1 VTAPDVWARGEPYE
15 AYVGRWSRLA
25 AADFVDWLEVP
36 AVRRWLDVGCGTG
49 ALTELV
55 LARAAPVSVVG
66 VDPSEGFVEFAR
78 AAVLDERASF
88 AVGDAQA
95 LPFAAGSVD
104 AAVAGL
110 VLNFVPEPLAA
121 AREMARVTVTGGTV
135 AAYVWDYA
143 GDMQM
148 MRRFWDAAVELDP
161 GAAELDEG
169 GRFPIARGDAL
180 GDLFAAARLGGVE
193 TRAID
198 VPTHFRDFDDYWA
211 PFLGGQGP
219 APSYASSLSEH
230 ERATLRERIRDRL
243 PVEPDGS
250 IRLLARAWAV
260 KGRVDADPG

>member
-1 VTAPDVWARGEPYE
+1 MRRTDVWASGEPYE

-25 AADFVDWLEVP
+25 AADFVDWLAVP
-36 AVRRWLDVGCGTG
+36 PDRQWLDVGCGTG

-55 LARAAPVSVVG
+55 LARSMPASVVG

-78 AAVLDERASF
+78 ASVLDGRASF

-95 LPFAAGSVD
+95 LPFARGSFD
-104 AAVAGL
+104 ATVAGL
-110 VLNFVPEPLAA
+110 VLNFVPEPPLA
-121 AREMARVTVTGGTV
+121 AREMRRVTAPGGTA

-161 GAAELDEG
+161 GAGELDEG
-169 GRFPIARGDAL
+169 RRFPIARAQAL
-180 GDLFAAARLGGVE
+180 ADLFAAAGLGGVE

-219 APSYASSLSEH
+219 APSYAMSLSEAG
-230 ERATLRERIRDRL
+230 RNALRDRIRERL

-250 IRLLARAWAV
+250 IRMVARAWAV
-260 KGRVDADPG
+260 KGRVDDAAG